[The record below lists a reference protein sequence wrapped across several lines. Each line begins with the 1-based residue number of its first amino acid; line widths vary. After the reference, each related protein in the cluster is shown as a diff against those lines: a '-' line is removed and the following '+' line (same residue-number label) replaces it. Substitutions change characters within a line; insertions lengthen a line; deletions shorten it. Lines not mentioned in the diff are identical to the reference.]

1 MTEYVRVNVSTA
13 TSPPG
18 VEDVAGNVIGEINMQ
33 LPANIIGSAD
43 QIATARMAV
52 MKANIPLTNIP
63 QIRVELREYNGNYIE
78 TNFIVG
84 FTTQR
89 VLRTKAEIGL
99 LVKYQNA
106 FSGEYVDYPSSGS
119 GISNSQYLSSSVYH
133 FATTPQEAEEASKKG
148 YFEYKNIQEFLNDIS
163 YTVDLLLKRIMDG
176 VSITPTAANTFA
188 YPTQPFTCSFI
199 MNADSTCSIKII
211 QLTTDPEIIFAIKP
225 FAPTANSEWSNTH
238 LLATTFK
245 SDVGYTDTT
254 EVVRPQG
261 AAIEVVGDR
270 LRPSSYYGPIQ
281 IFLGVN
287 EYLKEKLPS
296 LPWAYPV
303 QATFSQWSSLYPAFT
318 EDHRFFILETQN
330 AKIDFTPNALTTL
343 YKSDDEFGDTI
354 LPREHAEITYHFL
367 GSDML
372 QTNDVTSIILTMNGG
387 AFNPQVFPVNF
398 APTTVQAA
406 QVQTI
411 PIIDVYYPLWSTPVD
426 LSSNL
431 VVVRNAFEDAAPIKI
446 NPSLLKERSIKFK
459 LYYITKDG
467 RMHELFIPKGTPFT
481 FQLCFELEPRYPHA

>member
-18 VEDVAGNVIGEINMQ
+18 VEDVAGNVVGEINMQ

-43 QIATARMAV
+43 QVASARMAV

-63 QIRVELREYNGNYIE
+63 QIRVELREYNGSYIE
-78 TNFIVG
+78 SNFNVS
-84 FTTQR
+84 FTTHR
-89 VLRTKAEIGL
+89 TLRTKAEIGF
-99 LVKYQNA
+99 LVKYQNP
-106 FSGEYVDYPSSGS
+106 FSGEYVDYPSADT
-119 GISNSQYLSSSVYH
+119 GITNSQYLSSPVYH
-133 FATTPQEAEEASKKG
+133 FATTAQEAEEASRKG
-148 YFEYKNIQEFLNDIS
+148 YYDYKNIQEFLNDIS

-176 VSITPTAANTFA
+176 VVSVPSASNTFA

-199 MNADSTCSIKII
+199 MNADSTCTIKIVP
-211 QLTTDPEIIFAIKP
+211 LTTDPEIIFAIKP
-225 FAPTANSEWSNTH
+225 FAPTALSEWTNVH
-238 LLATTFK
+238 LLGTTFK

-254 EVVRPQG
+254 EVLKPQG

-270 LRPSSYYGPIQ
+270 LRPSGYYGPIQ
-281 IFLGVN
+281 IFLGGN

-296 LPWAYPV
+296 LPWSYPV
-303 QATFSQWSSLYPAFT
+303 QASFNQWGTLYPAFT
-318 EDHRFFILETQN
+318 EDRRFFILETQN

-343 YKSDDEFGDTI
+343 YKCDDEFGDAI

-387 AFNPQVFPVNF
+387 AFNPQVFPINF
-398 APTTVQAA
+398 AATTAQAA

-411 PIIDVYYPLWSTPVD
+411 PIIDVYYPLWSTPID

-481 FQLCFELEPRYPHA
+481 FQLCFELEPRKPHA